1 MKYLLQK
8 QDLLLPLQ
16 LFCILTECQ
25 TVSILN
31 MYQFFN
37 CFFRLILYFDG
48 MASLFDRF
56 PSAGIIMRAKR
67 G

>member
-16 LFCILTECQ
+16 LFCILAECQ

-37 CFFRLILYFDG
+37 CFSG
-48 MASLFDRF
+48 
-56 PSAGIIMRAKR
+56 
-67 G
+67 